1 MRMRDALPG
10 KYLAGDDLDSPVTVT
25 IDRVVLESFRDPRTR
40 VETQKPV
47 MYFHKAKRGLIVN
60 RTNWRAIADQY
71 GDESDNWPGK
81 RIVLAPMMV
90 DAYGKRTRAIRVRKA
105 APTNDSEGGGPVAFG
120 PGKLMESEVSA
131 ASPGPAQAIAS

>member
-10 KYLAGDDLDSPVTVT
+10 KYLTGDDLDSAVTVT

-40 VETQKPV
+40 VEAQKPV
-47 MYFHKAKRGLIVN
+47 MYFQKARRGLIVN
-60 RTNWRAIADQY
+60 RTNWRSIAAQF

-81 RIVLAPMMV
+81 RIVLVPMMV

-105 APTNDSEGGGPVAFG
+105 SASEARRPDGLGEGGPEKPADRGVAV
-120 PGKLMESEVSA
+120 ETSSELGA
-131 ASPGPAQAIAS
+131 AA